1 MANCP
6 NDTSKMVGR
15 VAFIE
20 VADGCADTVPTA
32 GEWKLFGAMTTKS
45 FDLSP
50 DTVTSDADDSGAFN
64 EGLVTSASLTISG
77 DGEFRKR
84 DKPDEYGVYAAIRY
98 FVGELQAKRQP
109 SLWVRLDWGD
119 MIIQM
124 YANITALSGEAPT
137 KELVTYS
144 VEFQPADGNTVQFLD
159 GDDPAVTAIAVT
171 PTTSTG
177 VEGTTGTFT
186 VNFTPTD
193 AENQSYTVVSSNA
206 TVATVTKSGNTVT
219 INRLDAG
226 TSTITV
232 TSDDG
237 NFTATHTAT
246 VTAA

>member
-1 MANCP
+1 MAVCP
-6 NDTSKMVGR
+6 NDTTKMVGR
-15 VAFIE
+15 SVIIE
-20 VADGCADTVPTA
+20 VAAGCADTVPLES
-32 GEWKLFGAMTTKS
+32 EWQLFGAMTTKS

-64 EGLVTSASLTISG
+64 EGLVTSSSFTISG

-84 DKPDEYGVYAAIRY
+84 DKPGEYGVYNAVRY
-98 FVGELQAKRQP
+98 FVGELQARRQP

-119 MIIQM
+119 MIIRGYM
-124 YANITALSGEAPT
+124 NITALSGEAPT

-144 VEFQPADGNTVQFLD
+144 VEFQPADGNSVEFLD
-159 GDDPAVTAIAVT
+159 GDNPAVTAIAVT
-171 PTTSTG
+171 PTTSAG
-177 VEGTTGTFT
+177 VEGSTGTFT

-193 AENQSYTVVSSNA
+193 AENQSYTVVSSDP
-206 TVATVTKSGNTVT
+206 TVATVTKAGNTVT